1 MTQSFRSFI
10 YFYAFLLCLNTP
22 GTSQL
27 IHMDLC
33 LGRSGHLGETSLC
46 KIISAYVSILVLLA
60 PEFMGAHAS
69 KCIGTC
75 PARLLLLISAH
86 GELAESSVPLL
97 TWVQV
102 DVAPNWKE
110 PLLPLKSVAS
120 SQQPGVHCV
129 YIDNKQ
135 LRLSRGNIMQSAS
148 ACTTLK
154 TDCLLQFMR
163 LLLPLSR
170 PCKLPCRTF
179 NRHCSFHVANS
190 REFAQGIIPNHPKS
204 C

>member
-1 MTQSFRSFI
+1 MHW
-10 YFYAFLLCLNTP
+10 NN
-22 GTSQL
+22 
-27 IHMDLC
+27 
-33 LGRSGHLGETSLC
+33 
-46 KIISAYVSILVLLA
+46 
-60 PEFMGAHAS
+60 
-69 KCIGTC
+69 
-75 PARLLLLISAH
+75 PARLLLLISVH
-86 GELAESSVPLL
+86 GELAESSVSCAELMISYALIWNPKSSPSIDRWKN
-97 TWVQV
+97 WVQV

-154 TDCLLQFMR
+154 TDCLLQLMR

-190 REFAQGIIPNHPKS
+190 RELVQGIIPNHPKS